1 MDAKYNHIVDHPLVR
16 VGLQC
21 AGFLA
26 WTAVVFALMSLAP
39 LG

>member
-16 VGLQC
+16 IGLQC

-26 WTAVVFALMSLAP
+26 WTAIVFALMSLAA